1 MFPTKAFLLVLARS
15 LSNSLLQSSLLLCT
29 YRRKAYKSIAAQ
41 CSLSLPFFP
50 CVHQTID
57 KTSKSFRGW
66 EGISQ
71 SLCVCLL
78 EYLLCLAACQICRCL
93 QKRPHRYQ
101 AMFVKRCQYLL
112 YYKSYVD
119 LSTTTLITLGLKL
132 VYNIQ
137 HRASNISSSTYT
149 KWAGYST
156 LSAMCV
162 WCVWVSK
169 CVYPRDLSQPDIN
182 VSRLYESH
190 HCRLDSF
197 VFPFP
202 YTPFIYCDEATER
215 H

>member
-1 MFPTKAFLLVLARS
+1 MVDSGRECSRQKLFLLVLARS

-29 YRRKAYKSIAAQ
+29 VHTDKKHINQLRRSAP
-41 CSLSLPFFP
+41 SLPFFP

-156 LSAMCV
+156 LSAMRVCV
-162 WCVWVSK
+162 MCVS
-169 CVYPRDLSQPDIN
+169 
-182 VSRLYESH
+182 E
-190 HCRLDSF
+190 
-197 VFPFP
+197 
-202 YTPFIYCDEATER
+202 
-215 H
+215 

>member
-1 MFPTKAFLLVLARS
+1 MFPTKAFSTRARTLS
-15 LSNSLLQSSLLLCT
+15 LQFSSSILTPAMYST
-29 YRRKAYKSIAAQ
+29 YRQKAYKSIAAQ

-156 LSAMCV
+156 LSAMRVCV
-162 WCVWVSK
+162 MCVS
-169 CVYPRDLSQPDIN
+169 
-182 VSRLYESH
+182 E
-190 HCRLDSF
+190 
-197 VFPFP
+197 
-202 YTPFIYCDEATER
+202 
-215 H
+215 